1 MSPHKQRHDRPS
13 LLSNSFHLYHL
24 FAMCYYFMITWNC
37 DSFLCTTEP
46 QYSFGILVLSDSFYC
61 LPEKI
66 HLGENIDHKRS
77 LPVSQM

>member
-1 MSPHKQRHDRPS
+1 
-13 LLSNSFHLYHL
+13 
-24 FAMCYYFMITWNC
+24 MITWNC
-37 DSFLCTTEP
+37 DSFLYTTEP
-46 QYSFGILVLSDSFYC
+46 QYSFGILVLIDSFYC